1 MTDSAILLS
10 RTQAHCEPGPRYV
23 RAIHSAA
30 ADLRRW
36 FDKGFSEDH
45 PCVSV
50 DKERLAAC
58 LNTYSFPQ
66 L

>member
-10 RTQAHCEPGPRYV
+10 RAQAHCEPGPLYV

-36 FDKGFSEDH
+36 FDKGFNEDH

-50 DKERLAAC
+50 DRRRLAAC
-58 LNTYSFPQ
+58 LERFAFD
-66 L
+66 

>member
-10 RTQAHCEPGPRYV
+10 RAHAYCEYGPNYV

-36 FDKGFSEDH
+36 FDKGFPDDH
-45 PCVSV
+45 PCVAV
-50 DKERLAAC
+50 DKRRLAAC
-58 LNTYSFPQ
+58 LDKYS
-66 L
+66 LAA